1 MLPGER
7 SKRYGG
13 GGREREGSR
22 RKTGEFGNHFNVKEN
37 SSFEEYHKVSFIRG
51 SILIIRMLYLSLM
64 ILFTYTFIFE
74 YY

>member
-1 MLPGER
+1 MKEAKDMEEDVKGRAVEER
-7 SKRYGG
+7 QANLTITLK
-13 GGREREGSR
+13 
-22 RKTGEFGNHFNVKEN
+22 KIVKEN

-51 SILIIRMLYLSLM
+51 FILIIRMLYLSLM